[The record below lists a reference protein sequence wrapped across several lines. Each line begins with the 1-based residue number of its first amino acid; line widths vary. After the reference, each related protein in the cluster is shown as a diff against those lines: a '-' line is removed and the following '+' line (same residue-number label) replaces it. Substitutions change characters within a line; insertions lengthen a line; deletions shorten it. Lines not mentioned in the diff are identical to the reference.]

1 MATSTDLA
9 LWDAV
14 AVIKSAYSNW
24 EAAKAADEEGDDEPI
39 PEYEP
44 EPTALADLDA
54 ALAAGADPN
63 RPLSYEEFRH
73 WNQNKVISVAPDL
86 YPLPEEY
93 RPEGRGH
100 RIMTPRETWEYLRAE
115 QGDNIK
121 ARFREPFS
129 PEEYRAWYEVNVKP
143 MRFWVL
149 FEALDIPQVLAKL
162 LAAGASP
169 DIQEPVSY
177 GDYPLHSLIRNYFYF
192 NRPGKIIRMLLAAG
206 ANVNACN
213 LEGQTALQVGCWDK
227 SLGGLLDLLL
237 RHGASASAID
247 DEGNT
252 ALHAAGFYDEGYKH
266 WPLDDNEEQRADP
279 YDTYYGKR
287 SEDTR
292 LWGAREAVN
301 ALVDAGADPN
311 AVNPITGYTPM
322 HWGSVFHG
330 YPHLEFLEALLER
343 GGEVC
348 LPDHDGILP
357 LDIHFEDD
365 DTRGLELLH
374 RFNESLRAPTRTEA
388 ATPQDRQFRLWKA
401 VVGNHLAD
409 VEAAL
414 AEGASANRSLSTA
427 EMKACIRAGQGL
439 EAVPDPAGSGASP
452 VTDVTEPDPS
462 VTTHYAIFR
471 ALDKPEI
478 LRRLLAAGA
487 DPNVTGYAH
496 GYAPLHML
504 ASGRFARPAA
514 AAAALLAAG
523 AKVNQLDRE
532 GRTPLQTAC
541 KNRADGALISLLL
554 RHGASVDHRDTKG
567 LTALDYATM
576 KNSRSDIGQY
586 YCRWWV
592 VDEYS
597 PDDSR
602 SWVKRIFAHYE
613 DPWTQNDA
621 ERALRDSYKT

>member
-1 MATSTDLA
+1 MATSQDLP

-14 AVIKSAYSNW
+14 AAIRLAYSKAVRAAN
-24 EAAKAADEEGDDEPI
+24 EADDEDGDDEPR

-44 EPTALADLDA
+44 EPAALAALDA

-73 WNQNKVISVAPDL
+73 WNQDKLPSAASFL

-93 RPEGRGH
+93 SPENWSH
-100 RIMTPRETWEYLRAE
+100 KITTPAEDRENKRVKAE
-115 QGDNIK
+115 DSE
-121 ARFREPFS
+121 ARFS
-129 PEEYRAWYEVNVKP
+129 MALNAEEYRAWYEANVKP
-143 MRFWVL
+143 MPFYVL
-149 FEALDIPQVLAKL
+149 LEALEIPQVLARL

-169 DIQEPVSY
+169 DVQETLSY
-177 GDYPLHSLIRNYFYF
+177 GDYPLHSLIRNYY
-192 NRPGKIIRMLLAAG
+192 NYEQPGKIIRMLLAAG
-206 ANVNACN
+206 ANVNALN
-213 LEGQTALQVGCWDK
+213 IEGQTPLQEGCWSK

-237 RHGASASAID
+237 RHGASATAID
-247 DEGNT
+247 MDGNT

-266 WPLDDNEEQRADP
+266 WPLDDNEELRADP
-279 YDTYYGKR
+279 YDTDCGGR

-348 LPDHDGILP
+348 LPDHEGILP

-365 DTRGLELLH
+365 DTRGLELLR
-374 RFNESLRAPTRTEA
+374 RFNESLRSPARTEA

-401 VVGNHLAD
+401 VVGNQLAD

-414 AEGASANRSLSTA
+414 AEGASANRPLSTA
-427 EMKACIRAGQGL
+427 EMQVCIRAGQGL
-439 EAVPDPAGSGASP
+439 EALPDPAGSDVSP
-452 VTDVTEPDPS
+452 ITAVTEPDPS

-478 LRRLLAAGA
+478 LQRLLTAGA
-487 DPNVTGYAH
+487 DANVAGYAQ

-523 AKVNQLDRE
+523 ANINQLDRE

-554 RHGASVDHRDTKG
+554 RHGASVDHRDSKG
-567 LTALDYATM
+567 RTALEYATM
-576 KNSRSDIGQY
+576 KNSRSDIGGY
-586 YCRWWV
+586 YCRWV
-592 VDEYS
+592 ADEYS
-597 PDDSR
+597 PDDASF
-602 SWVKRIFAHYE
+602 WVKRLFAHYE
-613 DPWTQNDA
+613 EPLGPEGCGA
-621 ERALRDSYKT
+621 GFA